1 MTVCVILTHKFG
13 NPEESLPSI
22 FSHMQANN
30 LDLHQKKARN
40 KNQGKLSHN
49 FTRKTKIQEH
59 ADMLADPW
67 LCKAPVRFM
76 RAVCWKVKLYKRN
89 LCKVSKTNI
98 NDFCPH

>member
-1 MTVCVILTHKFG
+1 MTVCVILTHEFG
-13 NPEESLPSI
+13 NPEQSLPSI

-49 FTRKTKIQEH
+49 FTRKTKIQER

-67 LCKAPVRFM
+67 LRKAPVRFM
-76 RAVCWKVKLYKRN
+76 RAVCWKVK
-89 LCKVSKTNI
+89 
-98 NDFCPH
+98 P